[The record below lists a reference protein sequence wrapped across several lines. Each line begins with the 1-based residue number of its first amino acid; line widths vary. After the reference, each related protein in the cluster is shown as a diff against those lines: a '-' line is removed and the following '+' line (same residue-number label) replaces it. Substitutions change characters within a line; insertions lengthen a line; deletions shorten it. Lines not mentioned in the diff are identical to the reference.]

1 MIIQAGQ
8 SGRGK
13 QFGARWGDLIFLN
26 YPNIEIGKKEYAAF
40 KADVAKGGRDPEH
53 VKITPAIYTVAAAT
67 KSEAEDKYALI
78 EKLPTEGDALS
89 LLSEALN
96 FDFATKEM
104 DEAFTDDEL
113 AGISGLQAIRNRVIE
128 LSGKTNPTVRDFVDF
143 SQRGRPRDPIVGG
156 PKEVADKL
164 EEWFV
169 ERACDGFVFAASYV
183 PGSYEDIVNHVVPE
197 LQRRGLYHKDYAGTT
212 LRENIGV
219 PVPPVRDWSGA
230 A

>member
-26 YPNIEIGKKEYAAF
+26 YPNIEIGKREYAAF
-40 KADVAKGGRDPEH
+40 KADVARGGRDPEH
-53 VKITPAIYTVAAAT
+53 VKIAPAIYTVAAAT

-89 LLSEALN
+89 LLSEVLN
-96 FDFATKEM
+96 FDFATKGM

-113 AGISGLQAIRNRVIE
+113 ASIQGLQTIRDRVVQ
-128 LSGKTNPTVRDFVDF
+128 LSNSPNPTVRDFITH

-156 PKEVADKL
+156 PEEVADKL

-183 PGSYEDIVNHVVPE
+183 PGSCEDIVNHVVPE

-212 LRENIGV
+212 LRENVGV